1 MTKERI
7 WRLDADGDPTPL
19 DEDEYNDEGELQK
32 LIADHPDVLERVT
45 PDNPRRWLL
54 VKREMGIPDSA
65 ESADRWALDHLLRV
79 ENVLRD
85 IAALPAADE

>member
-1 MTKERI
+1 M
-7 WRLDADGDPTPL
+7 A
-19 DEDEYNDEGELQK
+19 
-32 LIADHPDVLERVT
+32 
-45 PDNPRRWLL
+45 L